1 MARDTARP
9 TLVRQGPREPDMAP
23 DEVVTPTQDGYRDN
37 IAERNRG
44 LDQACPAAL
53 DLAAALIADLHRPLA
68 GVASQFSGR
77 RSPAHHREGLR
88 GERGYD
94 VVDLAFLAVQ
104 PMAEPRAA
112 IAAFGATLLREVG
125 YRATPES
132 GGDVVLGAALV
143 TLIQHSGATLA
154 VVQSARED
162 GRIDNDE
169 RPKVVLALET
179 LQRQVADLLEAVRQT
194 GEEARA

>member
-1 MARDTARP
+1 MTMARDTARP
-9 TLVRQGPREPDMAP
+9 TLVRQGPREPDAAP
-23 DEVVTPTQDGYRDN
+23 YEAIRDSL
-37 IAERNRG
+37 AEIHPG
-44 LDQACPAAL
+44 LHRTCPAAL
-53 DLAAALIADLHRPLA
+53 DLAANLH
-68 GVASQFSGR
+68 GVLHSHLTGIASQVAGAA
-77 RSPAHHREGLR
+77 SPAHCREQLR
-88 GERGYD
+88 GERNLP
-94 VVDLAFLAVQ
+94 VVQLAFLAVQ

-112 IAAFGATLLREVG
+112 IAAFGAALLREVG

-194 GEEARA
+194 GERA